1 MNILISNSY
10 VLTHQLKTATNYK
23 WTKEGRC
30 FNTKTGREIKKVLCG
45 RSIGY
50 CIKGKFQSA
59 NTLRSQLE
67 LISEDE
73 YLPF

>member
-10 VLTHQLKTATNYK
+10 VLKYQLSFAPNYK
-23 WTKEGRC
+23 WTKDGKC
-30 FNTKTGREIKKVLCG
+30 INTMTGREIRKVLCG

-50 CIKGKFQSA
+50 CIKGKFQSV

-67 LISEDE
+67 LIPKSDI
-73 YLPF
+73 PF